1 MKRIPVSDP
10 NLPDES
16 YTRVS
21 RQSRAILKAFSDS
34 ENGRL
39 TNLELSAISQRFGA
53 RLHDLRQVGHVIELV
68 CHDKKRGITTYEIFP
83 G

>member
-1 MKRIPVSDP
+1 MKSIPISDP

-16 YTRVS
+16 YTRIS
-21 RQSRAILKAFSDS
+21 RQSRAILTAFKAST
-34 ENGRL
+34 NGRL

-68 CHDKKRGITTYEIFP
+68 SHDKKRGVTTYEIF
-83 G
+83 